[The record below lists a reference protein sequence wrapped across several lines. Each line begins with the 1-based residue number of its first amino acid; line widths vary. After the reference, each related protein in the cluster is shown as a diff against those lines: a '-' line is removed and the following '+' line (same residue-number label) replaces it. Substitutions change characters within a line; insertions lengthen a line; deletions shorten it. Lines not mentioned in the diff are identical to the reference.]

1 MAYPHSMRNDNS
13 PYLIISAQ
21 LNGIIT
27 TQDDAFTACFQADLL
42 SRKVAYNLP
51 GNFLK

>member
-1 MAYPHSMRNDNS
+1 MRNDNS
-13 PYLIISAQ
+13 PYLIISSQ

-27 TQDDAFTACFQADLL
+27 TQDDAFAVFQANLL

-51 GNFLK
+51 GNILK